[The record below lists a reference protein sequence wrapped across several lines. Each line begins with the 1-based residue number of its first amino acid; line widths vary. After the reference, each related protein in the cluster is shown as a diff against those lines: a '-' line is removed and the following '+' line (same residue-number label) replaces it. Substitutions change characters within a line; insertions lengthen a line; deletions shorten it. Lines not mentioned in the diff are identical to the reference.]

1 MSSDEL
7 QLFMSFSN

>member
-7 QLFMSFSN
+7 VDKDIN